1 MAFKLASDSTSSSGQ
16 VPESSLLDK
25 LLLAMSMLKL
35 KMIKKIASKV
45 VLVKLLVLV
54 KGKVEAVEEDV
65 LKDVL
70 LKADG

>member
-1 MAFKLASDSTSSSGQ
+1 
-16 VPESSLLDK
+16 
-25 LLLAMSMLKL
+25 MS
-35 KMIKKIASKV
+35 KKIESKV

-54 KGKVEAVEEDV
+54 KGEVEAVEEDV

>member
-1 MAFKLASDSTSSSGQ
+1 
-16 VPESSLLDK
+16 
-25 LLLAMSMLKL
+25 
-35 KMIKKIASKV
+35 MIKKIESKV

-54 KGKVEAVEEDV
+54 KGEVEAVEKDV